1 MPNWCENDLTVE
13 GPTEVIEEFLK
24 FAAGESPFDF
34 DRFIPYPEE
43 FRRLDEVAEAWDR
56 EHAGRPDYDWR
67 ARPKD
72 GFNSGGYDWCVAN
85 WGTKWPASR
94 VELEGPVSRYPG
106 KTAEVVFHFDTA
118 WSPPKPVIEKAAKL
132 YPALRFRT
140 PLFRVRLLFQ
150 RAFSLQ
156 RWRGRDRRVRPVFRR
171 AGRISRSLSRTT
183 AFHASRPPWNGPSSR
198 VKSGGRARPVFR
210 GRGIQSGL
218 P

>member
-43 FRRLDEVAEAWDR
+43 FRRLDEAAEAWDR
-56 EHAGRPDYDWR
+56 EHAGRPDYDWWRGRKMASTR
-67 ARPKD
+67 AAMT
-72 GFNSGGYDWCVAN
+72 G
-85 WGTKWPASR
+85 
-94 VELEGPVSRYPG
+94 VSRIG
-106 KTAEVVFHFDTA
+106 AR
-118 WSPPKPVIEKAAKL
+118 SGPPSASSEAGVPLPREDGGGGVPLRYGME
-132 YPALRFRT
+132 PALAGHREGGKALSGVTVRT